1 MKKVFTLLT
10 IVLSVNAFGQTLK
23 TFNGP
28 FNDGRLQNGNA
39 TYTYYEDPNTHE
51 YLKQG
56 AFKYTF
62 KGQGDY
68 TGFDQTITGSF
79 EKGLKNGTWTYVIT
93 MTDFGKGNPYAT
105 GTVTLTANYKNGYAD
120 GNWKEV
126 RSYKNRKKYLVYGQ
140 YKWEPYEALKTMT
153 INMNFKDGYLV
164 GAVNINDEFAKFKAT
179 GSYDNNSLC
188 IGTWI
193 INDMG
198 WGKNRELIY
207 KDNILYEFIARG
219 NNGEVLEGTTKYQ
232 TDYDNLI
239 KVKAMNEK
247 EREEAGMSLDTVCG
261 GDLCAA
267 TNNIKE
273 YFPKL
278 FSVDY
283 FLYEFIGGDLS
294 FKEGFKG
301 GCNLQV
307 STTNFTALS
316 SNQDFIKAEE
326 FYSKNDLLRAYELYS
341 KIDVTKVKPSERK
354 KVTDKIALLKPM
366 IGDLIELYH
375 SNSKFFQE
383 YTKQQYDSLEQDK
396 LYFSNKIALK
406 TTKDDYGWVS
416 TIDENGIS
424 KRVNS
429 RGGYMN
435 NTEYK
440 VEKPW
445 ENYNW
450 ETAKSC
456 FESNKGVYTPIQ
468 TSVTEQFFKF
478 NTILENEEKNI
489 KKTGYNFYFENT
501 NNSFYTYDKNTF
513 LNNIASGKKEYNL
526 AKSLIDLQSKC
537 NEKKNQIEA
546 LNSQNKKKTLFSKYQ
561 LVYKD
566 FNTLLQSNS
575 DLQSLADNLGK
586 LNTFLDKVIG
596 LYSQDTKELEK
607 QLKDAETADQ
617 IKALIN

>member
-1 MKKVFTLLT
+1 MKQILT
-10 IVLSVNAFGQTLK
+10 ILAFALTMNLSFGQALK
-23 TFNGP
+23 TFNGQ
-28 FNDGRLQNGNA
+28 FNDGRLQSGNA

-56 AFKYTF
+56 VFKYTF

-68 TGFDQTITGSF
+68 AGFDQTITGSF
-79 EKGLKNGTWTYVIT
+79 DKGLKNGTWTYVIT

-105 GTVTLTANYKNGYAD
+105 GTVTLTSNYKNGYAD

-140 YKWEPYEALKTMT
+140 YKWEPFEALKTMT
-153 INMNFKDGYLV
+153 ISMNFNNGYLA
-164 GAVNINDEFAKFKAT
+164 GAVSINDEFAKFKTT

-232 TDYDNLI
+232 QDYDNLV
-239 KVKAMNEK
+239 KVKAMNPK
-247 EREEAGMSLDTVCG
+247 EREEAGLSLDTVCG

-301 GCNLQV
+301 GCNLEV
-307 STTNFTALS
+307 RSTNFTALS
-316 SNQDFIKAEE
+316 SNQDFKNAED

-354 KVTDKIALLKPM
+354 NVTDKITLLKPM

-375 SNSKFFQE
+375 SNGKFFQE
-383 YTKQQYDSLEQDK
+383 YTKAQYDSLEQDK
-396 LYFSNKIALK
+396 SYFANKIALK
-406 TTKDDYGWVS
+406 TTKDDYGWTLVS
-416 TIDENGIS
+416 DENGIP
-424 KRVNS
+424 KKLYDVTDYGTKYNF
-429 RGGYMN
+429 
-435 NTEYK
+435 
-440 VEKPW
+440 EKPW
-445 ENYNW
+445 ENNNW
-450 ETAKSC
+450 
-456 FESNKGVYTPIQ
+456 
-468 TSVTEQFFKF
+468 
-478 NTILENEEKNI
+478 
-489 KKTGYNFYFENT
+489 
-501 NNSFYTYDKNTF
+501 
-513 LNNIASGKKEYNL
+513 
-526 AKSLIDLQSKC
+526 
-537 NEKKNQIEA
+537 
-546 LNSQNKKKTLFSKYQ
+546 
-561 LVYKD
+561 
-566 FNTLLQSNS
+566 
-575 DLQSLADNLGK
+575 
-586 LNTFLDKVIG
+586 
-596 LYSQDTKELEK
+596 
-607 QLKDAETADQ
+607 
-617 IKALIN
+617 

>member
-1 MKKVFTLLT
+1 MKKAFTLLT
-10 IVLSVNAFGQTLK
+10 VVLSVNAFGQTLK
-23 TFNGP
+23 TFNGQ

-68 TGFDQTITGSF
+68 AGFDQTITGSF
-79 EKGLKNGTWTYVIT
+79 EKGLKSGTWTYVIT

-105 GTVTLTANYKNGYAD
+105 GTVTLTASYKNGYAD

-164 GAVNINDEFAKFKAT
+164 GAVSINDEFAKFKAT

-232 TDYDNLI
+232 NDYDNLI
-239 KVKAMNEK
+239 KVKGMNAK

-307 STTNFTALS
+307 STTNFTALT
-316 SNQDFIKAEE
+316 SNQDFKKAEE

-354 KVTDKIALLKPM
+354 NVTDKISLLKPM

-375 SNSKFFQE
+375 SNGKFFQE
-383 YTKQQYDSLEQDK
+383 YTKSQYDSLEQDK
-396 LYFSNKIALK
+396 TLFANKISLK
-406 TTKDDYGWVS
+406 TTKDDYGWTLV
-416 TIDENGIS
+416 TDENGMPR
-424 KRVNS
+424 KLYDDAGWTKYNFER
-429 RGGYMN
+429 
-435 NTEYK
+435 
-440 VEKPW
+440 PW
-445 ENYNW
+445 ENRTW
-450 ETAKSC
+450 DFTKTC
-456 FESNKGVYTPIQ
+456 FERNKGVYTPIQ
-468 TSVTEQFFKF
+468 ICVTEYFFKY
-478 NTILENEEKNI
+478 NTVLENEEKSI
-489 KKTGYNFYFENT
+489 KKTGYSFNFENT

-513 LNNIASGKKEYNL
+513 LSNIETAKKEYNL
-526 AKSLIDLQSKC
+526 AKSLIDLQSKS
-537 NEKKNQIEA
+537 NDKKSQIEA
-546 LNSQNKKKTLFSKYQ
+546 LNNQNKKKTLFSKYQ
-561 LVYKD
+561 VVYKD
-566 FNTLLQSNS
+566 FNSSLQTNTE
-575 DLQSLADNLGK
+575 LQSLADSLSK
-586 LNTFLDKVIG
+586 LNSFLDKVIA

-617 IKALIN
+617 IKTLIN